1 MTDKIK
7 RLNKILNKKRLKGWL
22 KPVDNL
28 ENSYFVLIENKRC
41 VKDSPIIKRE
51 DYKALLERGKS
62 YSPEIVHFLV
72 TSNKRNLQHINNS
85 FFSNRNGVFTIF

>member
-28 ENSYFVLIENKRC
+28 ENSSLY
-41 VKDSPIIKRE
+41 
-51 DYKALLERGKS
+51 
-62 YSPEIVHFLV
+62 
-72 TSNKRNLQHINNS
+72 
-85 FFSNRNGVFTIF
+85 